1 MKRYTLKSIVI
12 IVVVFFATTTV
23 TSQEIPEQQMP
34 LVTKVTATWC
44 PFCGAWGW
52 DAFEKLYDENQEKA
66 ILISNHFSGDLR
78 NPTAETFADNLE
90 AFGQP
95 IFYLNN
101 DNLTFSSSTYSAKAE
116 NAKITIAEQYEMSP
130 TANTGVNA
138 SLIGNELMVETKT
151 RFFQAASGD
160 YYVGVYIIENGVINF
175 QSSRGNNA
183 FHKNVL
189 RAGMSSN
196 AFGVNLGNGNFS
208 VGTAIDKS
216 FTMTL
221 DQNWNIDNILL
232 ATMIWKKE
240 GEKFVYVNG
249 NLIKDWLST
258 TSTTDLAEA
267 LEVNIWPTIAN
278 DQVTLTMNTS
288 GTRILAIDVVN
299 QEGKLIHSQLPT
311 SKSYQHHIFD
321 VAQWTSGIYYLRI
334 NTVKG
339 VVTKPLV
346 VQHH

>member
-1 MKRYTLKSIVI
+1 MKKYILKSIVI
-12 IVVVFFATTTV
+12 IVAVFFSIGIA
-23 TSQEIPEQQMP
+23 TSQEVPEQQMP

-52 DAFEKLYDENQEKA
+52 NAFEKLYNENQEKA

-78 NPTAETFADNLE
+78 NPTAEAFGDNLE

-101 DNLTFSSSTYSAKAE
+101 DNLSFSSSTFSSKADDAKSSIE
-116 NAKITIAEQYEMSP
+116 EQYGMSP
-130 TANTGVNA
+130 VANSGIIA
-138 SLIGNELMVETKT
+138 SLSGNELMVEAKT
-151 RFFQAASGD
+151 QFFQETSGD

-196 AFGVNLGNGNFS
+196 AFGVNLDNGNFLA
-208 VGTAIDKS
+208 GTAIDKS
-216 FTMTL
+216 FSMTL
-221 DQNWNIDNILL
+221 DENWNVDNILL

-240 GEKFVYVNG
+240 GEKYIYVNG

-258 TSTTDLAEA
+258 TSTADLE
-267 LEVNIWPTIAN
+267 EVLDVKLWPSIAQDNINLSFNASDTRIISLDIISQEGKVIRRHQPSVDNNHQYTFQV
-278 DQVTLTMNTS
+278 DQMTS
-288 GTRILAIDVVN
+288 GT
-299 QEGKLIHSQLPT
+299 
-311 SKSYQHHIFD
+311 
-321 VAQWTSGIYYLRI
+321 YYLQI
-334 NTVKG
+334 KTEKG
-339 VVTKPLV
+339 AASRSFIVR
-346 VQHH
+346 